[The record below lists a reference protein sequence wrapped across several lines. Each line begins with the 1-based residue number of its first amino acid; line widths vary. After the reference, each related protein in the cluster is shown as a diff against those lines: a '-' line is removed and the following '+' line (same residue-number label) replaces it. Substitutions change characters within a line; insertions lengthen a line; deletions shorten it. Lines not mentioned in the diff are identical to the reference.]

1 MDYQF
6 FIIQRN
12 NHANKCGHK
21 LSLPFSFNIDSFRK
35 GFSLRYPQ
43 HGSIPYPMRARRFT
57 EVPFPVKIV
66 PRRKEGWYC
75 IESVAD
81 LPEHEVPV
89 RFVAESFSEQD
100 VELCAVHQGC
110 RSRPRRKRVPVP

>member
-1 MDYQF
+1 MYYQF

-12 NHANKCGHK
+12 NYAHKCGHK
-21 LSLPFSFNIDSFRK
+21 LSLPFSFNIDAFRK

-43 HGSIPYPMRARRFT
+43 HGSITYPGRALRFT
-57 EVPFPVKIV
+57 EVPFPVIIV

-100 VELCAVHQGC
+100 VELCAG
-110 RSRPRRKRVPVP
+110 RRTGAGLARDEKA

>member
-21 LSLPFSFNIDSFRK
+21 LSVPFSFNIDSFRK
-35 GFSLRYPQ
+35 GFPLRSPQ

-89 RFVAESFSEQD
+89 RVVAESFSEQD
-100 VELCAVHQGC
+100 VELRAGHREGAGVG
-110 RSRPRRKRVPVP
+110 RGARR